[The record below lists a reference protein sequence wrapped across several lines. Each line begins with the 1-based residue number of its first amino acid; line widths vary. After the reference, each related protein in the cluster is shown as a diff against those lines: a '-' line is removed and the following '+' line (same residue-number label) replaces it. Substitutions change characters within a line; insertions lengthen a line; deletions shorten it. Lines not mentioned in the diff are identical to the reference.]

1 MHGSTLFADHRCL
14 GLAGY
19 DEGAVVDS
27 TQQRPQLVGNRIV
40 LVGAVLYLLEWVA
53 IITGNISAPLGAD
66 HSPGAVL
73 AAYAGHAQMFGW
85 AAGWFSVVLLGR
97 VLIVSGMRT
106 ALRDSGRP
114 QPLMDVAVAAMAVGV
129 ALEVATYALVA
140 GLSWLAAHG
149 GTAVQL
155 RALDAAAFYVNQML
169 WGPTGVALLCCGVAM
184 WRSGLFPRA
193 LTWLGLLSGAVLV
206 LVAVALQAPR
216 FTGLSGALTSV
227 AVLFWV
233 WMLWTGVLLWTRSAR
248 PAERAVGS
256 PAV

>member
-1 MHGSTLFADHRCL
+1 LRTTGFSGFS
-14 GLAGY
+14 
-19 DEGAVVDS
+19 EGVVVDS
-27 TQQRPQLVGNRIV
+27 TLQRPQLVGNRIV

-53 IITGNISAPLGAD
+53 IITGNISAPVGAD
-66 HSPGAVL
+66 HSASAAL
-73 AAYAGHAQMFGW
+73 AAYAGHAQTFGW

-97 VLIVSGMRT
+97 VLIVAGLRT

-129 ALEVATYALVA
+129 AVEVATYALVA

-149 GTAVQL
+149 GTAAQL
-155 RALDAAAFYVNQML
+155 RALDAGAFYLNQMV
-169 WGPTGVALLCCGVAM
+169 WGPSGVALLCCAIAM

-193 LTWLGLLSGAVLV
+193 LTGLGLLSGAVLV

-216 FTGLSGALTSV
+216 FAGLSDALTSV

-233 WMLWTGVLLWTRSAR
+233 WMLWTGVLLWTRTAR
-248 PAERAVGS
+248 PAERAVGTS
-256 PAV
+256 AV